1 MLATV
6 TEDAG
11 VISRFSRKNNDFL
24 RKRRH
29 SSFGGGRNRNRPA
42 GTRRGRSDG
51 TSGANAYR
59 RILRRG
65 ATIAAAR
72 FSAGALPASVSTE
85 PGSAGRRKRAAVA
98 AHDMNLWIVEVSR
111 CQMTGLGILIELEID
126 LENSGF
132 GLSSQRSL

>member
-1 MLATV
+1 MTFCENGGTLLSVAAVTV
-6 TEDAG
+6 TGPRA
-11 VISRFSRKNNDFL
+11 
-24 RKRRH
+24 
-29 SSFGGGRNRNRPA
+29 P
-42 GTRRGRSDG
+42 
-51 TSGANAYR
+51 
-59 RILRRG
+59 
-65 ATIAAAR
+65 AAAVPTGLPAQMHIVE
-72 FSAGALPASVSTE
+72 FCDVEPLSPQHGSALSAGALPASVSTE